1 MNSTLNNKKR
11 ILIVDD
17 ENVIVDSCSR
27 TLREQGFDV
36 DTARSGVE
44 GVKKAARG
52 NFDVIITDYKM
63 PDIDGMELMDCV
75 KRTNPHAPVIMITG
89 HSTRDLEVNATR
101 LGVFEYLEKPFSPA
115 EISDVAI
122 NAIAWHER
130 MRQEDNSNVYARLM
144 EKLDA
149 LAGGIGFGAPAVVAQ
164 SVSRTV
170 SPAKAG
176 LSFMN
181 LMILGL
187 FAGIYIGF
195 GAALATLVGHDAAQ
209 FVGLGIAR
217 LLMGVVFSVGLILVV
232 IAGAELFTG
241 NNLMLAATADKQ
253 ISTKT
258 MLQKWAVVYIANF
271 LGSLFLVGMMYY
283 SKLWTVGKF
292 GVGAQALAIANAKV
306 NITFTEAVFRGIGCN
321 WLVCLAVWMALSA
334 RQVSGKIL
342 AIVFPIT
349 AFVALGFEHCIANMY
364 FIPLGILLKKM
375 PFAAGLGMDFSNL
388 TWAKLFTVNL
398 IPVTV
403 GNIIGGAVFVGL
415 LYWLVYLKKKTA

>member
-1 MNSTLNNKKR
+1 MNTTLNDKKK
-11 ILIVDD
+11 ILIVDN
-17 ENVIVDSCSR
+17 ESAIVDSCSR
-27 TLREQGFDV
+27 TFQEHGFEV

-52 NFDVIITDYKM
+52 DFDVIITDYKM
-63 PDIDGMELMDCV
+63 ADIDGIELMDCV
-75 KRTNPHAPVIMITG
+75 KKVNPHTPVIMITG

-101 LGVFEYLEKPFSPA
+101 LGVFEYLQKPFSPA
-115 EISDVAI
+115 EISDVAFK
-122 NAIAWHER
+122 AIEWHER
-130 MRQEDNSNVYARLM
+130 MRREDEGNVYERLM
-144 EKLDA
+144 EKIDTLS
-149 LAGGIGFGAPAVVAQ
+149 GGVGFGAPAAVAHA
-164 SVSRTV
+164 VSRTV
-170 SPAKAG
+170 SPVKAK
-176 LSFMN
+176 LSFLN
-181 LMILGL
+181 LLILGL

-195 GAALATLVGHDAAQ
+195 GAALATLVGSDAPQ

-241 NNLMLAATADKQ
+241 NNLMLAGVSDKQ
-253 ISTKT
+253 ISVWT
-258 MLQKWAVVYIANF
+258 MLEKWAIVYVANF
-271 LGSLFLVGMMYY
+271 LGSLFLVGIMYY
-283 SKLWTVGKF
+283 SGLWSMGKF

-306 NITFTEAVFRGIGCN
+306 NITFTEAIFRGIGCN

-364 FIPLGILLKKM
+364 FVPLGILLKGA
-375 PFAAGLGMDFSNL
+375 PFAAGLGVDFSNL
-388 TWAKLFTVNL
+388 TWGNFFIANL
-398 IPVTV
+398 IPVTI
-403 GNIIGGAVFVGL
+403 GNIIGGAVFVAL